1 MIKTTML
8 SVAISA
14 IFSVSAMAQ
23 APSAADRSAGAY
35 YGYQPQKPM
44 PPRYRQRDYQPR
56 AYKERRQPR
65 QPRPAFPSPQQLDR
79 MKPVEPM
86 TEETIKQYY
95 SERRA
100 RMEERLK
107 RDREAASSYSTDF
120 EKLQQHENE
129 TLKKM
134 MERAEQRREAMLKR
148 LAEQEKRSL
157 ERFQKY
163 QETAAKSEQPAK
175 PAQ

>member
-8 SVAISA
+8 SVAITA
-14 IFSVSAMAQ
+14 ILSMPAMAQ

-56 AYKERRQPR
+56 AYPERRYPR

-79 MKPVEPM
+79 MTPAEPLS
-86 TEETIKQYY
+86 EETIKQYY
-95 SERRA
+95 AERRA

-134 MERAEQRREAMLKR
+134 MDRAEQRGAAMLKR
-148 LAEQEKRSL
+148 LQEQEQRSL
-157 ERFQKY
+157 ERYKKY
-163 QETAAKSEQPAK
+163 QETAAKSEK
-175 PAQ
+175 PAQPAQ